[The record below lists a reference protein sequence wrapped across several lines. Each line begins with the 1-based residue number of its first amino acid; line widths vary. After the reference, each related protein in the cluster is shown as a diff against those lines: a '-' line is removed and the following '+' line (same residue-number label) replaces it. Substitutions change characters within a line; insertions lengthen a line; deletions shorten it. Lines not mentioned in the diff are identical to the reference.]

1 MLFSHISDSHLG
13 LIQYGSEEREND
25 VYDAFHQAI
34 NISIKDHV
42 DFVIFAGDIFHVP
55 TPSGTAIMHM
65 ANALKRLKQNNI
77 DSFFILGEHDISRI
91 RATPV
96 PYVYHN
102 LEFARYI
109 GQGKPVYYK
118 DVLLVGFDKI
128 RKSEMSDYGK
138 KFEEIDLIAK
148 QHNGHKILVMHQGI
162 TEINKFAAE
171 LNSTDLPKN
180 FTYYAMGH
188 LHDQFLK
195 KFSHLDGPLAYPGS
209 IELTTSE
216 GIKETK
222 KGFYEVDISS
232 KEAKPTWIELNIRP
246 QFSTKTTS
254 SNLSKTVDDLL
265 EKCKLNSK
273 KPIVELKIKGDVESE
288 LVQEQ
293 ISRLIP
299 HTLYCSRKI
308 LQQQSDG
315 SSVLMNKPAKIDE
328 ELFKLAVNS
337 LKSEKLANFAV
348 KELLPLLST
357 NQVDQANQLII
368 ENFEQFKKEKLK

>member
-128 RKSEMSDYGK
+128 RKSEMGDYVK
-138 KFEEIDLIAK
+138 KFEEIDSIAK